1 MDTLVAASATPE
13 FGFPAWL
20 RITHFVNFVF
30 IGVLIRSGIEILSSH
45 PRLYWNN
52 HFAPGTEW
60 TRFTK
65 RVVPAQEGQYMA
77 RDDELVLPKWFSL
90 PRGKKIGLGRRWH
103 GVTNFLWIINGLIYA
118 VLLFGTGQWRRLVP
132 TSWDVF
138 PEAWESLRTYLTLSL
153 QDRVDRGLPDGG

>member
-1 MDTLVAASATPE
+1 MDALVIASASTE
-13 FGFPAWL
+13 LGFPAWL
-20 RITHFVNFVF
+20 RVTHFTNFVF

-52 HFAPGTEW
+52 HCVPGTDW
-60 TRFTK
+60 LRFTK
-65 RVVPAQEGQYMA
+65 RVVPAEEGQYMA

-90 PRGKKIGLGRRWH
+90 PGGKKIGLGRRWH
-103 GVTNFLWIINGLIYA
+103 GVTNFLWIVNGLIYA

-138 PEAWESLRTYLTLSL
+138 PEAPGPPVRPWARP
-153 QDRVDRGLPDGG
+153 DRPDRSGSRSA